1 MGTNR
6 RAGDQIKQPQRAKGD
21 KMIKLYIDEA
31 KTLSAS
37 KKDGLKLAEI
47 ITRKTG
53 KNPKI
58 EELPEKGTKKADVY
72 FINEGSRYEH

>member
-1 MGTNR
+1 
-6 RAGDQIKQPQRAKGD
+6 
-21 KMIKLYIDEA
+21 MIKLYIDEE
-31 KTLSAS
+31 KTLTAS

-53 KNPKI
+53 NNPKI

>member
-1 MGTNR
+1 
-6 RAGDQIKQPQRAKGD
+6 
-21 KMIKLYIDEA
+21 MIKLYIDET
-31 KTLSAS
+31 KTLTAS

-72 FINEGSRYEH
+72 FMPHIVSRAVAIPLDKFIVTNINVS

>member
-1 MGTNR
+1 
-6 RAGDQIKQPQRAKGD
+6 
-21 KMIKLYIDEA
+21 MIKLYIDEA
-31 KTLSAS
+31 KTLTAS

-53 KNPKI
+53 TNPKI

>member
-21 KMIKLYIDEA
+21 KMIKLYIDEE
-31 KTLSAS
+31 KTLTAS

-58 EELPEKGTKKADVY
+58 EEQPEKGTKKADVY

>member
-6 RAGDQIKQPQRAKGD
+6 RAGDQIKQPQKRKGD

-31 KTLSAS
+31 KTLTAS

-72 FINEGSRYEH
+72 FINEESRYEH

>member
-1 MGTNR
+1 
-6 RAGDQIKQPQRAKGD
+6 
-21 KMIKLYIDEA
+21 MIKLYIDEV
-31 KTLSAS
+31 KTLTAS

-47 ITRKTG
+47 ITSKTG
-53 KNPKI
+53 KKLKI

>member
-31 KTLSAS
+31 KMLTAS

>member
-1 MGTNR
+1 
-6 RAGDQIKQPQRAKGD
+6 
-21 KMIKLYIDEA
+21 MIKLYIDEV
-31 KTLSAS
+31 KTLTAS
-37 KKDGLKLAEI
+37 KKDGLKFAEI